1 MKTILVI
8 CTSAYLLCGTAFA
21 QGYPI
26 GRARTDVASDVNPQQ
41 PATSMAFK
49 QSAPQSW
56 NGAPS
61 YLLRKDGMLINGLR
75 PTNPDEQG

>member
-21 QGYPI
+21 QGYPA
-26 GRARTDVASDVNPQQ
+26 GQAQTNVASTVNRQST
-41 PATSMAFK
+41 TSMASK
-49 QSAPQSW
+49 RPAPPSW
-56 NGAPS
+56 NGVPS
-61 YLLRKDGMLINGLR
+61 YLLRQDGTLINGLL